1 VGPNTR
7 VFRGRGCSQ
16 CDGTGY
22 RGRVGLFEVL
32 EVNEDV
38 RRLVLARAD
47 TTTIRDAAIASGM
60 RTMFRNGLAKVL
72 LGETTIDE
80 LARVAA

>member
-1 VGPNTR
+1 
-7 VFRGRGCSQ
+7 
-16 CDGTGY
+16 
-22 RGRVGLFEVL
+22 
-32 EVNEDV
+32 
-38 RRLVLARAD
+38 
-47 TTTIRDAAIASGM
+47 M